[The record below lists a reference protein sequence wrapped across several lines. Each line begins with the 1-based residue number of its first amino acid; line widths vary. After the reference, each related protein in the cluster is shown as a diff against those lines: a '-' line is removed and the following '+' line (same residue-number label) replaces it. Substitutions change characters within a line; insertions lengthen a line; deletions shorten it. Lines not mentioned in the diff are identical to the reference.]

1 MADTLLGQRVDAI
14 RRLARRGH
22 AAPLGKV
29 VAKARPE
36 DIAAVIGH
44 LTAPEQ
50 RLVFSTIKQDAVAAD
65 VLSRVHGEDLL
76 HLITDLAPE
85 RVATL
90 LGYLPGDDQTD
101 VIERLPEETREAVLA
116 RMKRDEREEVEE
128 LLGYAPDTAG
138 GIMSPTAFTLRE
150 NITCRDA
157 IAAVQA
163 ASDQELIY
171 YAYVENEEGQLVGVT
186 SLRNLLTHPPSTK
199 LSDIMSS
206 DVIAVRTETDQ
217 EEVARIAGRYDLLA
231 VPVVDDQR
239 HLVGIVTVDDVID
252 VIREEAAEDM
262 LLMAGVREPEEEPA
276 GSRLWG
282 PARRLPWLLVTLAGG
297 LGISELIHHFDPLLK
312 SDLVLAG
319 FIPIVMGM
327 EGNVGIQSATVT
339 VRGIATGRIDSALG
353 KAVGQEVFNGVV
365 LGMVFALII
374 GGYSY
379 VRFQDSRVSLSV
391 AIAVVTGMTS
401 ASLVG
406 TLVPLTLRRLGV
418 DPAIATGPFVTTAM
432 DGLGLTIYL
441 TTAFLLLGST
451 GA

>member
-22 AAPLGKV
+22 AAPLAKV
-29 VAKARPE
+29 VAKARAE

-50 RLVFSTIKQDAVAAD
+50 RLVFAQVKPDAVAAD
-65 VLSRVHGEDLL
+65 VLSRVHGEDLI
-76 HLITDLAPE
+76 HLVTDLPPE
-85 RVATL
+85 RIAVL
-90 LGYLPGDDQTD
+90 LGFLPGDDQTD
-101 VIERLPEETREAVLA
+101 VLALLPQELRDGVLS

-128 LLGYAPDTAG
+128 LLGYANDTAG
-138 GIMSPTAFTLRE
+138 GIMSPSAFTLQE
-150 NITCRDA
+150 HLTCRDA
-157 IAAVQA
+157 IAAVQV

-186 SLRNLLTHPPSTK
+186 SLRNLLTHPPSTRIA
-199 LSDIMSS
+199 DIMSS
-206 DVIAVRTETDQ
+206 DVICVRTETDQ

-239 HLVGIVTVDDVID
+239 HLVGIVTIDDVID

-262 LLMAGVREPEEEPA
+262 LLMAGVREPDEE
-276 GSRLWG
+276 GSANRLLT
-282 PARRLPWLLVTLAGG
+282 PLRRLPWLMVTLLGG
-297 LGISELIHHFDPLLK
+297 LGISELIQHFQPLLT

-327 EGNVGIQSATVT
+327 EGNVGIQAATVT
-339 VRGIATGRIDSALG
+339 VRGIATGRIDSG
-353 KAVGQEVFNGVV
+353 VSRVVGQEVFSGVV
-365 LGMVFALII
+365 LGVVFAVII
-374 GGYSY
+374 GSYSY
-379 VRFQDSRVSLSV
+379 LRFQQMWVSLSV

-401 ASLVG
+401 AAVVG
-406 TLVPLTLRRLGV
+406 TLVPLTLRRVGV
-418 DPAIATGPFVTTAM
+418 DPAIATGPFVTTLM

-441 TTAFLLLGST
+441 TTAMVLLGSS

>member
-1 MADTLLGQRVDAI
+1 MADTLLLQRVDAI

-22 AAPLGKV
+22 AAPLAKV
-29 VAKARPE
+29 VAKARAE

-50 RLVFSTIKQDAVAAD
+50 RLVFAQVKPDSVAAD
-65 VLSRVHGEDLL
+65 VIARVHGEDLL
-76 HLITDLAPE
+76 HLVTDLPAE
-85 RVATL
+85 RIAIL
-90 LGYLPGDDQTD
+90 IGYLPGDDQTD
-101 VIERLPEETREAVLA
+101 VLERLPQELRDGVLA
-116 RMKRDEREEVEE
+116 RMQRDEREEVEE
-128 LLGYAPDTAG
+128 LLGYANDTAG
-138 GIMSPTAFTLRE
+138 GIMSPSAFTLQE
-150 NITCRDA
+150 HLTCRDA
-157 IAAVQA
+157 IAAVQV

-186 SLRNLLTHPPSTK
+186 SLRNLLTHPPSTRI
-199 LSDIMSS
+199 SDIMSS
-206 DVIAVRTETDQ
+206 DVICVRTETDQ

-262 LLMAGVREPEEEPA
+262 LLMAGVREPDEEA
-276 GSRLWG
+276 GGSRLLT
-282 PARRLPWLLVTLAGG
+282 PLRRLPWLMVTLLGG
-297 LGISELIHHFDPLLK
+297 LGISELIQHFEPLLK
-312 SDLVLAG
+312 TDLVLAG

-327 EGNVGIQSATVT
+327 EGNVGIQAATVT
-339 VRGIATGRIDSALG
+339 VRGIATGRIDSVVSRMVA
-353 KAVGQEVFNGVV
+353 QEVFNGVV
-365 LGMVFALII
+365 LGVVFAAII

-379 VRFQDSRVSLSV
+379 LRFQQVWVSLSV

-401 ASLVG
+401 AAVVG
-406 TLVPLTLRRLGV
+406 TLVPLTLRRVGV
-418 DPAIATGPFVTTAM
+418 DPAIATGPFVTTLM

-441 TTAFLLLGST
+441 TTAVVLLGSS